1 MLVAFIGCIAVVVGV
16 LSNYDGWIK
25 IGFALILTD
34 LVLELANI
42 HNTLTAIGHVI
53 QNLREWIRK

>member
-1 MLVAFIGCIAVVVGV
+1 MLVAFIGCIAVVVGAIFNRD
-16 LSNYDGWIK
+16 SGIK
-25 IGFALILTD
+25 IGFALILMD

-42 HNTLTAIGHVI
+42 HNTLTAIGKII